1 MDFDRKAYANMFK
14 TALAENRIK
23 KSQETFKMK
32 LFLTKAENSL
42 LIAKHVNYCG
52 FRFAQPAASRSGRN
66 R

>member
-42 LIAKHVNYCG
+42 LIVNYCG
-52 FRFAQPAASRSGRN
+52 LRFAQPAASRSGRN